1 VSASDAEPR
10 EVPPLPTSLRTV
22 LLTGANGGI
31 GLALVDHL
39 LADGFDKLICQYRTS
54 SEALFETVRRHGLD
68 PAHHCFQADLS
79 NESEVQALGDAI
91 EKRHGVIWGLV
102 NLAGSTSNGVSWKL
116 SLEDFQRVLGDSLVS
131 TFLTCRRFIPA
142 MRQARGGRIVN
153 VSSVVAFAGVA
164 GASHYGAAKAGVVGY
179 TKSVARELASREVTA
194 NVLALGYYD
203 YGMMYT
209 IPEEVREQIR
219 ASIPVG
225 RLGSA
230 AEIGGMLEFLL
241 SDEGAYTTGQI
252 LHVNGGL
259 YG

>member
-1 VSASDAEPR
+1 MSVQGAAPQGS
-10 EVPPLPTSLRTV
+10 LPSRIAGPV
-22 LLTGANGGI
+22 LLTGANGGV
-31 GLALVDHL
+31 GLALADHL
-39 LADGFDKLICQYRTS
+39 LGSGVESLICQYRS
-54 SEALFETVRRHGLD
+54 RGEELFAMVRRHGLD
-68 PAHHCFQADLS
+68 PELSCVRADLS
-79 NESEVQALGDAI
+79 DEAQVQTLGDTI
-91 EKRHGVIWGLV
+91 EERFGAIWGLV

-116 SLEDFQRVLGDSLVS
+116 SLEDFRTVLSDSVIT
-131 TFLTCRRFIPA
+131 TFLTCRRFIPM
-142 MRQARGGRIVN
+142 MRDARGGRIVN

-179 TKSVARELASREVTA
+179 TKSIARELASRQVTA

-209 IPEEVREQIR
+209 IPDEIREQIR

-225 RLGSA
+225 RLGTA
-230 AEIGGMLEFLL
+230 AEIGGMLAFLL
-241 SDEGAYTTGQI
+241 SAEGAYTTGQI

>member
-1 VSASDAEPR
+1 MSGADAAVASSQRRPARPI
-10 EVPPLPTSLRTV
+10 
-22 LLTGANGGI
+22 LLTGANGGV
-31 GLALVDHL
+31 GLALADHL
-39 LADGFDKLICQYRTS
+39 LGGGVENLICQYRSNGET
-54 SEALFETVRRHGLD
+54 LFEMVRRHGVD
-68 PAHHCFQADLS
+68 PEHCCIRADLGD
-79 NESEVQALGDAI
+79 EAQVQALGDTI
-91 EKRHGVIWGLV
+91 EERFGAIWGLV

-116 SLEDFQRVLGDSLVS
+116 SLQDFRAVLSDSLIT
-131 TFLTCRRFIPA
+131 TFLTCRRFIPM
-142 MRQARGGRIVN
+142 MRDARGGRIVN
-153 VSSVVAFAGVA
+153 VSSVVAFTGVA

-179 TKSVARELASREVTA
+179 TKSIARELESRQVTA

-209 IPEEVREQIR
+209 IPAKIREEIR

-225 RLGSA
+225 RLGTA
-230 AEIGGMLEFLL
+230 AEIGGILAFLL

>member
-1 VSASDAEPR
+1 VSAPDTEPAEESPAGR
-10 EVPPLPTSLRTV
+10 SQLPV
-22 LLTGANGGI
+22 LLTGASGGI
-31 GLALVDHL
+31 GLALVDDL
-39 LADGFDKLICQYRTS
+39 LASGFEALLCQYRTS
-54 SEALFETVRRHGLD
+54 SDALFEILRRHGVD
-68 PAHHCFQADLS
+68 PTKCCFQADLS
-79 NESEVQALGDAI
+79 DENAVQALGDAI
-91 EKRHGVIWGLV
+91 EERHGAIWGLI
-102 NLAGSTSNGVSWKL
+102 NLAGSTTNGLSWKL
-116 SLEDFQRVLGDSLVS
+116 SLEDFQTVLGDSLIS

-142 MRQARGGRIVN
+142 MRAARGGRIVN

-179 TKSVARELASREVTA
+179 TKSIARELANREVTA

-209 IPEEVREQIR
+209 IPEELREEIR

-225 RLGSA
+225 RLGRA
-230 AEIGGMLEFLL
+230 DEIGGMLRFLL
-241 SDEGAYTTGQI
+241 SDESAYTTGQV

>member
-1 VSASDAEPR
+1 MSGTDATPASSKDRPARPI
-10 EVPPLPTSLRTV
+10 
-22 LLTGANGGI
+22 LLTGANGGV
-31 GLALVDHL
+31 GLALADHL
-39 LADGFDKLICQYRTS
+39 LRGGVEDLICQYRS
-54 SEALFETVRRHGLD
+54 NGDDLFEMVRRHGVD
-68 PAHHCFQADLS
+68 PEHRCIRADLGD
-79 NESEVQALGDAI
+79 ESQVQALGDTI
-91 EKRHGVIWGLV
+91 EERFGAIWGLI

-116 SLEDFQRVLGDSLVS
+116 SLKDFRTILSDSLIT
-131 TFLTCRRFIPA
+131 TFLTCRRFIPM
-142 MRQARGGRIVN
+142 MRDARGGRIVN
-153 VSSVVAFAGVA
+153 VSSVVAFTGVA

-179 TKSVARELASREVTA
+179 TKSIARELASRQVTA

-209 IPEEVREQIR
+209 IPAEIREEIR

-225 RLGSA
+225 RLGTA
-230 AEIGGMLEFLL
+230 AEIGGMLAFLL

>member
-1 VSASDAEPR
+1 MSASDR
-10 EVPPLPTSLRTV
+10 EAQTNSSHRDRPV
-22 LLTGANGGI
+22 LLTGAGGGV
-31 GLALVDHL
+31 GLALVEEL
-39 LADGFDKLICQYRTS
+39 LRSGWQGLLCHYRS
-54 SEALFETVRRHGLD
+54 RSDRLLEIVRAHGLD
-68 PAHHCFQADLS
+68 PDAHCYQAELAD
-79 NESEVQALGDAI
+79 EAQVQALGDAI
-91 EKRHGVIWGLV
+91 ERRHGPLWGLV

-116 SLEDFQRVLGDSLVS
+116 SLGDFHRVLEDSLVS

-142 MRQARGGRIVN
+142 MRDEGGGRIIN
-153 VSSVVAFAGVA
+153 VSSVVAFSGVA

-179 TKSVARELASREVTA
+179 TKSIARELASREITA

-209 IPEEVREQIR
+209 IPEELRDQIR

-230 AEIGGMLEFLL
+230 GEIAGMLRFLL
-241 SDEGAYTTGQI
+241 SEDGAYTTGQT

>member
-1 VSASDAEPR
+1 
-10 EVPPLPTSLRTV
+10 

-39 LADGFDKLICQYRTS
+39 LAGGLQLLCQYRTS
-54 SEALFETVRRHGLD
+54 SEALFEAVRRHGLD
-68 PAHHCFQADLS
+68 PAKHCFQADLS
-79 NESEVQALGDAI
+79 DEREVQSLGDEI
-91 EKRHGVIWGLV
+91 EDRHGRLWGLI

-116 SLEDFQRVLGDSLVS
+116 SLEDFQTVLGDSLVS

-142 MRQARGGRIVN
+142 MRHARGGRIVN

-179 TKSVARELASREVTA
+179 TKSIARELANREVTA

-209 IPEEVREQIR
+209 IPHELREQIR
-219 ASIPVG
+219 ASIPLG
-225 RLGSA
+225 RLGTA
-230 AEIGGMLEFLL
+230 NEIGGMITFLL